1 VAEVADAVVVGMAA
15 FTRGCRGRGRWDGE
29 AEVLGGPV
37 VAHHAA
43 IRGFSGGELGFVL
56 GCVGVIGVVWK

>member
-1 VAEVADAVVVGMAA
+1 MAA